1 MGAHNHSANGW
12 LAKARLAC
20 ALVCL
25 AVLSGCA
32 SLPAGHQADARDP
45 WERYNRAM
53 FEFNTQVDEAV
64 IKPVAE
70 TYREY
75 VPKPIRTAFGNF
87 FSNLGDIVNTL
98 HHLLQGE
105 PSKAGNAAARV
116 VINTTVGVLG
126 LGDPAGSM
134 GYSKTNEDFGQ
145 TFGRWGLEPGPYF
158 VMPLLGPS
166 TIRDTVGRAAD
177 FAVDP
182 FEQIFTVGTSTEWT
196 LRGTR
201 IVDTRAGLLD
211 MESTLDALSFDRYL
225 SVRDAFLA
233 RRAQQ
238 VNDGRTPA
246 PHQPEPRTSADGVA
260 GDQSTLQF
268 SKRW

>member
-1 MGAHNHSANGW
+1 MSGARPWFAN
-12 LAKARLAC
+12 LRLTLV
-20 ALVCL
+20 LVCL
-25 AVLSGCA
+25 ALLSGCA

-53 FEFNTQVDEAV
+53 FDFNTQVDEAV

-70 TYREY
+70 GYKAY
-75 VPKPIRTAFGNF
+75 VPEPIRTAFGNF

-134 GYSKTNEDFGQ
+134 GYAKTNEDFGQ
-145 TFGRWGLEPGPYF
+145 TFGRWGSEPGPYF
-158 VMPLLGPS
+158 VIPLLGPS
-166 TIRDTVGRAAD
+166 TVRDTVGRVAD

-182 FEQIFTVGTSTEWT
+182 FDQIFSVGTSTEWA

-201 IVDTRAGLLD
+201 IVDARAGFLD

-238 VNDGRTPA
+238 VNDGKTTA
-246 PHQPEPRTSADGVA
+246 PHQPAPKASVDGAVA
-260 GDQSTLQF
+260 ESTASQF
-268 SKRW
+268 SRRW

>member
-1 MGAHNHSANGW
+1 MIRSRGW
-12 LAKARLAC
+12 LARLRLTC
-20 ALVCL
+20 AVVGL
-25 AVLSGCA
+25 AVFSGCA

-70 TYREY
+70 GYKEY
-75 VPKPIRTAFGNF
+75 VPEPIRTAFGNF

-105 PSKAGNAAARV
+105 PAKAGNSATRV

-126 LGDPAGSM
+126 LGDPAGTM
-134 GYSKTNEDFGQ
+134 GYAKTNEDFGQ
-145 TFGRWGLEPGPYF
+145 TFGRWGSEPGPYF
-158 VMPLLGPS
+158 VIPLLGPS
-166 TIRDTVGRAAD
+166 TVRDTVGRVAD

-182 FEQIFTVGTSTEWT
+182 FEQIFSVGTSTEWT

-201 IVDTRAGLLD
+201 IVDARAGLLD
-211 MESTLDALSFDRYL
+211 LESTLDALSFDRYL
-225 SVRDAFLA
+225 SVRDAYLA

-238 VNDGRTPA
+238 VNDGKTPA
-246 PHQPEPRTSADGVA
+246 PHQPAPRGSAGGAA
-260 GDQSTLQF
+260 GESTALQF

>member
-1 MGAHNHSANGW
+1 MGATHHSTDGW
-12 LAKARLAC
+12 SAKARLVC

-70 TYREY
+70 GYKEY
-75 VPKPIRTAFGNF
+75 VPEPVRTAFGNF

-158 VMPLLGPS
+158 VLPLLGPS
-166 TIRDTVGRAAD
+166 TVRDTVGRAAD
-177 FAVDP
+177 FAADP

-246 PHQPEPRTSADGVA
+246 PHQPATKASADGAA
-260 GDQSTLQF
+260 GDSATLQF

>member
-1 MGAHNHSANGW
+1 MTGARHWFAT
-12 LAKARLAC
+12 ARMTC

-32 SLPAGHQADARDP
+32 SLPAGHQTDARDP

-70 TYREY
+70 GYKEY
-75 VPKPIRTAFGNF
+75 VPEPIRTAFGNF

-105 PSKAGNAAARV
+105 PSKAGNAASRV

-134 GYSKTNEDFGQ
+134 GYAKTNEDFGQ
-145 TFGRWGLEPGPYF
+145 TFGRWGSEPGPYF
-158 VMPLLGPS
+158 VIPLLGPS
-166 TIRDTVGRAAD
+166 TVRDTVGRVAD

-182 FEQIFTVGTSTEWT
+182 FDQIFSVGTSTEWT
-196 LRGTR
+196 VRGTR
-201 IVDTRAGLLD
+201 IVDARAGFLD

-225 SVRDAFLA
+225 SVRDAYLA

-246 PHQPEPRTSADGVA
+246 PHQPAPKASVDGAA
-260 GDQSTLQF
+260 GDPAALQF